1 METRVY
7 IINNEDFEFDTHP
20 ESWSDEKFIS
30 ESEIQGGVYSL
41 KGFQKEFN
49 ENCQVI
55 NANVHII
62 RFINVPLQ
70 DESVIKI
77 NSLELSSNLA
87 HIATCNEMG
96 INHIDFSNI
105 RLMFGENYTKDAQDI
120 FNKWYDYFNDV
131 IIETKI

>member
-7 IINNEDFEFDTHP
+7 VINVQDFEFDTHP

-55 NANVHII
+55 HANVHII

-70 DESVIKI
+70 DESIIKV
-77 NSLELSSNLA
+77 NSLELGSNLA
-87 HIATCNEMG
+87 HMATCSEMG
-96 INHIDFSNI
+96 ININDGLNVK
-105 RLMFGENYTKDAQDI
+105 LMSGENYTEVAQDI

>member
-7 IINNEDFEFDTHP
+7 IINVENFEFHTHP
-20 ESWSDEKFIS
+20 PSWDDEKFMV
-30 ESEIQGGVYSL
+30 EAEKQGSVYSL
-41 KGFQKEFN
+41 EGFQKAFN
-49 ENCQVI
+49 SQDVNTVI
-55 NANVHII
+55 DVI

-96 INHIDFSNI
+96 INHMDFSNI
-105 RLMFGENYTKDAQDI
+105 RLMFGENYTEDAQDI

>member
-7 IINNEDFEFDTHP
+7 IINVEDFEFHNHP
-20 ESWSDEKFIS
+20 PSWDDEKFMV
-30 ESEIQGGVYSL
+30 EAEKQGSVYSL
-41 KGFQKEFN
+41 EGFQKAFN
-49 ENCQVI
+49 SQDVNTV
-55 NANVHII
+55 VDII

-96 INHIDFSNI
+96 INHMDFSNI
-105 RLMFGENYTKDAQDI
+105 RLMFGENYTEDGQDI